1 MIVIAYIFLL
11 IILLIVLLAIIISIL
26 GGLYWLGT
34 QWVKCKKWIAKKR
47 RNELIRICTEPDVDK
62 LISLLEKG
70 LDPNTKVKRTYWDGE
85 SYSCPTYKTVYE
97 PLIEVAGSNKL
108 IQDLLIAYGAKT
120 MEELEAEERAEKA
133 KAAERYEA
141 ERLAREAAKEAKKA
155 SDIAKVEALLRLK
168 AKKA

>member
-26 GGLYWLGT
+26 EGLYWLWT
-34 QWVKCKKWIAKKR
+34 QWVKCKEWIAKKR
-47 RNELIRICTEPDVDK
+47 RDELIRICTEPDVDK

-70 LDPNTKVKRTYWDGE
+70 LDPNTKVKRTYKDDDDSFPLYE
-85 SYSCPTYKTVYE
+85 TVYE
-97 PLIEVAGSNKL
+97 PLIVVARNNKL

-120 MEELEAEERAEKA
+120 EEELEAEERAEKA

-141 ERLAREAAKEAKKA
+141 EELVLQAAKEAKKA
-155 SDIAKVEALLRLK
+155 SDIAKVEALVRLK